1 MIEGTAAIGLSVFT
15 IPVQRAFA
23 DALAVGLIREHG
35 RGPLALA
42 RGTVLLPSARAA
54 RTVRNAFVR
63 ASPKGLILPRL
74 VLIGDAELDESVG
87 LPLDA
92 LDAEPLPPAVSPL
105 VRRMMLARALADRLP
120 DPLQPAEV
128 MRLAAALG
136 AALDTLTVEE
146 VLPRALAGVEVA
158 DELQVHW
165 QRSLGVFVDLAR
177 DWPGL
182 LAAEGLI
189 DLADRRNRLLDRVT
203 ALWRE
208 RPPNGF
214 VVAAG
219 VETGSPAVARLLRVV
234 ADLPRGAVVFAG
246 LDTAMPDAEWDWIA
260 ADPAGE
266 GHPQFGGR
274 RLLDRMGVARAEVLD
289 WPHGG
294 GPGADANERR
304 GRLVASAFAP
314 APFTGAWFERSTIQA
329 KLNGVAALECDTP
342 AEEAQA
348 IAVAMRETLETP
360 SRRAALVTPDRDL
373 ARRVAAHLRRWGV
386 EVDDSAGTPLAGT
399 PPGVLLAELAACVA
413 DRFAPVG
420 LMALMKHPL
429 VNGSLTR
436 LDWLTGARAID
447 RAIRGVRPPPSLD
460 GVETRLAALPEGP
473 MAVWRLARAALDPLE
488 PMAECDAG
496 DLLARLR
503 TAAEALAGEALWSG
517 PNGRALA
524 DWWDEVE
531 ADAHRLGRVDPAGW
545 PALQDSLMDGVA
557 VRPPQGGHP
566 RLSILGL
573 IEARLAHTDL
583 MIAGGLN
590 EGTWP
595 ALPPPDPWLAPRI
608 RRALDLPSGE
618 RRIGLAAHDLQNLLG
633 APRVLLTRARRGE
646 SGPTVASRFW
656 LRLEAMCGGL
666 ERDTRT
672 LVLARA
678 LDAPGVVTRAER
690 PRPCPP
696 LNRRPSTIGVSDAD
710 RLATD
715 PFAFYAARVLR
726 LRGME
731 VLEEEPGPAWR
742 GSHVHAILD
751 EWAKQDNGDPEH
763 LLDRARTFLD
773 AEGEHPLLRATWEP
787 RLLRS
792 LEWVAEQLADR
803 RATGR
808 TVLTSERSGVIERYG
823 ITLRGRI
830 DRVDRLSNGGV
841 AVVDYKTGGAPSKA
855 QVQAGYALQLGLCGL
870 LLREGGAE
878 EAHAFEYWSF
888 QRRGD
893 DWGHV
898 AKPVPDTPKEGE
910 FGPDE
915 VIDRAA
921 ATLDTLA
928 AEYLLGSA
936 PFVAR
941 LVPQWA
947 RAGEYDQ
954 LMRLEEWWGREHD
967 G

>member
-1 MIEGTAAIGLSVFT
+1 MIEDAAGTGLNVFT
-15 IPVQRAFA
+15 IPVHRAFS
-23 DALAVGLIREHG
+23 DALATGLIREHG

-54 RTVRNAFVR
+54 WTVRDAFVR
-63 ASPKGLILPRL
+63 ASPRGLILPRL

-87 LPLDA
+87 LPLDE

-105 VRRMMLARALADRLP
+105 VRRMMLAGALAERLP

-128 MRLAAALG
+128 MRLAQALG
-136 AALDTLTVEE
+136 AALDTLRVEE
-146 VLPRALAGVEVA
+146 VSPRALADIEVA
-158 DELQVHW
+158 AELQVHW

-182 LAAEGLI
+182 LAHEGLI

-203 ALWRE
+203 ARWRE
-208 RPPNGF
+208 RPPAGF

-219 VETGSPAVARLLRVV
+219 VETGSPAVARLLRTV
-234 ADLPRGAVVFAG
+234 ANLPRGAVVFAG
-246 LDTAMPDAEWDWIA
+246 LDTAMPDAEWDWIG
-260 ADPAGE
+260 ADRSGE
-266 GHPQFGGR
+266 GHPQFAAR

-289 WPHGG
+289 WRYGG

-314 APFTGAWFERSTIQA
+314 APFTGEWFERSATQA
-329 KLNGVAALECDTP
+329 KLNGVTALECDTP

-348 IAVAMRETLETP
+348 VAIAMREALETP
-360 SRRAALVTPDRDL
+360 GRRAALVTPDRNL

-413 DRFAPVG
+413 ERFAPVG

-429 VNGSLTR
+429 VSGGLSR
-436 LDWLTGARAID
+436 LDWLAGARAID
-447 RAIRGVRPPPSLD
+447 RAIRGVRPPPGLD
-460 GVETRLAALPEGP
+460 GIETRLATLPEEP
-473 MAVWRLARAALDPLE
+473 LAVWRIARATLDPLASL
-488 PMAECDAG
+488 AECDAT

-524 DWWDEVE
+524 DWWDELE
-531 ADAHRLGRVDPAGW
+531 ADAHRLSRVDPAGW
-545 PALQDSLMDGVA
+545 PALQDSLMDGAA
-557 VRPPQGGHP
+557 VRPPHGGHP
-566 RLSILGL
+566 RLAILGL

-666 ERDTRT
+666 ERDTWT
-672 LVLARA
+672 LALARA
-678 LDAPGVVTRAER
+678 LDAPAIVTRAER

-696 LNRRPSTIGVSDAD
+696 LARRPKEIGVSDAD
-710 RLATD
+710 RLAAD
-715 PFAFYAARVLR
+715 PYAFYAARVLR
-726 LRGME
+726 LRRLDE
-731 VLEEEPGPAWR
+731 LEEEPGPAWR

-751 EWAKQDNGDPEH
+751 AWAKQDDGDPQR
-763 LLDRARTFLD
+763 LLDRGRALLS
-773 AEGEHPLLRATWEP
+773 AEGEHPLLRAVWEP

-792 LEWVAEQLADR
+792 LEWIAGRLAIERD
-803 RATGR
+803 AGR
-808 TVLTSERSGVIERYG
+808 TVLTSERSGQIERGG
-823 ITLRGRI
+823 IALKGRI
-830 DRVDRLSNGGV
+830 DRVDRLPDGGL

-870 LLREGGAE
+870 LLRDGEAE

-898 AKPVPDTPKEGE
+898 ATPVSDPPKDGD
-910 FGPDE
+910 FGADE
-915 VIDRAA
+915 LIDRAA
-921 ATLDTLA
+921 AALDKLA

-941 LVPQWA
+941 LAPQWA